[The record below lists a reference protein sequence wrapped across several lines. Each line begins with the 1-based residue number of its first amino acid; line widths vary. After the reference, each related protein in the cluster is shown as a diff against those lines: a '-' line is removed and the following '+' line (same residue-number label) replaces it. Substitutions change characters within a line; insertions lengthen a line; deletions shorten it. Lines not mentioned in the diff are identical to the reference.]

1 MIDCLILKE
10 NKMNGILILD
20 LIIIPNTTRIVFYD
34 MNNSH
39 GNWTDV

>member
-1 MIDCLILKE
+1 
-10 NKMNGILILD
+10 MNEILILD